1 MTGKGGRRHDRAFK
15 VAALERMAAG
25 LVLATN
31 NRREFARIG
40 GLQLADW
47 IEGG

>member
-31 NRREFARIG
+31 NRRELARIG

-47 IEGG
+47 IDGG